1 MSELALHFLQN
12 IKKWPSSTMWALS
25 TSRVKTKLFCCQR
38 DIGSKILV
46 SNEFLSNSWA
56 SQCNLVL
63 ETKRLKFCTNIDHKC
78 HFATKQVNFLKQN
91 ALFFLLAGSFLLQL
105 CVTNIQYFTFFEKH
119 SKEVTKTVHN
129 KEWISCWVR
138 QPHSRNLEFEFFLAS
153 TPSAKCWNFLKYFK
167 LWTFWTKHLLA
178 EFTFGFVMLPTT
190 QKMLQFAYLTQNSSY
205 CKWKTSFTLL
215 RHHYSLEVQNSFCSS
230 FSHWFVDCFRLH
242 PLSALLILG
251 QNRLTLSEHGF
262 HGRHFYLKI
271 HQKYIGMI

>member
-1 MSELALHFLQN
+1 MIWTLLRSFLSINRDDLHTFATFATVV
-12 IKKWPSSTMWALS
+12 SSTMWAVS
-25 TSRVKTKLFCCQR
+25 TSRVKTKLFYCQR

-91 ALFFLLAGSFLLQL
+91 AVFFLLAGSFLLQL

-138 QPHSRNLEFEFFLAS
+138 QPHSRNLEFEFFL
-153 TPSAKCWNFLKYFK
+153 
-167 LWTFWTKHLLA
+167 HQRLL
-178 EFTFGFVMLPTT
+178 
-190 QKMLQFAYLTQNSSY
+190 QNVE
-205 CKWKTSFTLL
+205 TS
-215 RHHYSLEVQNSFCSS
+215 
-230 FSHWFVDCFRLH
+230 
-242 PLSALLILG
+242 
-251 QNRLTLSEHGF
+251 
-262 HGRHFYLKI
+262 
-271 HQKYIGMI
+271 

>member
-1 MSELALHFLQN
+1 
-12 IKKWPSSTMWALS
+12 MWAVS
-25 TSRVKTKLFCCQR
+25 RSRVKTKLFCCQR

-46 SNEFLSNSWA
+46 NNEFLSNSWA

-63 ETKRLKFCTNIDHKC
+63 VSKRLKFCTNIDHKC

-91 ALFFLLAGSFLLQL
+91 ALFFLLAGSFLLHL

-119 SKEVTKTVHN
+119 SKEVTKTIHN

-215 RHHYSLEVQNSFCSS
+215 RHHYSLEVQNLFCSS